1 MKTIELTI
9 EESVLAEV
17 DQATRALEMTREDF
31 VRTALER
38 AVQQREM
45 IALEQKHVRGYINQP
60 QAPEEVAEWEDEQAW
75 GEP

>member
-17 DQATRALEMTREDF
+17 DQATQALEMTREDF

-38 AVQQREM
+38 AVRQREL
-45 IALEQKHVRGYINQP
+45 IALEQRHIRGYINQP
-60 QAPEEVAEWEDEQAW
+60 QTPEEVAEWADEQVW

>member
-9 EESVLAEV
+9 EESMLAEV

-38 AVQQREM
+38 AVRQREM
-45 IALEQKHVRGYINQP
+45 IALEQRHMRGYINQP
-60 QAPEEVAEWEDEQAW
+60 QAPEEVAEWEDEQVW

>member
-9 EESVLAEV
+9 EDSVLAEV
-17 DQATRALEMTREDF
+17 DQATRALEMTWEDF

-38 AVQQREM
+38 AVRQQEM
-45 IALEQKHVRGYINQP
+45 IALEQRHVRGYINQP
-60 QAPEEVAEWEDEQAW
+60 QAPEEVAEWEDEQVW

>member
-17 DQATRALEMTREDF
+17 DQETQALEMTREDF

-38 AVQQREM
+38 AVRQREI
-45 IALEQKHVRGYINQP
+45 IALEQRHIRGYINHP
-60 QAPEEVAEWEDEQAW
+60 QTPEEVAEWEDEQDW

>member
-17 DQATRALEMTREDF
+17 DQATQALEMTREDF

-38 AVQQREM
+38 AVRQREL
-45 IALEQKHVRGYINQP
+45 IALEQRHIRGYINQP
-60 QAPEEVAEWEDEQAW
+60 QTPEEAAEWEDEQVW

>member
-17 DQATRALEMTREDF
+17 DQATRVLEMTREDF

-38 AVQQREM
+38 ALRQQEI
-45 IALEQKHVRGYINQP
+45 IALEQRHARGYINQP
-60 QAPEEVAEWEDEQAW
+60 QMSEEVVEWEAEQVW

>member
-9 EESVLAEV
+9 EESMLAEV

-38 AVQQREM
+38 AVRQREM
-45 IALEQKHVRGYINQP
+45 IALEQTHARGYINQP
-60 QAPEEVAEWEDEQAW
+60 QTAEEVAEWENEQVW